1 MSGLRVVKFC
11 EVEPPE
17 MPSCRVLE
25 RTVPPEDEPQMSCG
39 LSKVL
44 NTSIHRLKET
54 LRRFDVVAVV
64 VTVEERESAW
74 RAAELG
80 SINDGKSLT
89 PEIDWPIVKA
99 CDKIADH

>member
-64 VTVEERESAW
+64 VTVKRERVPGAPPSW
-74 RAAELG
+74 DR
-80 SINDGKSLT
+80 SMMVN
-89 PEIDWPIVKA
+89 
-99 CDKIADH
+99 H